1 MDEEED
7 FKKAHGWLTDKDLLR
22 NLEDILNLL
31 RKDIREADTPSDLE
45 DGKAWKLIEDWIKE
59 LKEEEKIRKQNQ
71 DLLY

>member
-7 FKKAHGWLTDKDLLR
+7 FKKARGWLTDKDLLR

-31 RKDIREADTPSDLE
+31 RKDIRDADTSSDVK
-45 DGKAWKLIEDWIKE
+45 DGKAWKFIENWIKE
-59 LKEEEKIRKQNQ
+59 LKRDEEIRKENE

>member
-1 MDEEED
+1 MDEGEE
-7 FKKAHGWLTDKDLLR
+7 FKEAHGWLTDKDLLR

-31 RKDIREADTPSDLE
+31 RKDIRDADTPSDVK

-59 LKEEEKIRKQNQ
+59 LKRDEEIRKENE